1 MAGWLRTLLRAKQ
14 LVPLDCTDVV
24 NELTTRNAELISLI
38 AGQKATIARLEARVL
53 TLETQLKRL
62 RPRPRPRT

>member
-1 MAGWLRTLLRAKQ
+1 MVDWRRLFRN
-14 LVPLDCTDVV
+14 DCVDLV